1 MYQEFLK
8 IAEKLNKIGIT
19 PLLFG
24 SLGLEQRLDIPLN
37 PNDIDILIFD
47 LEKNWPDVVRLMKEE
62 GYELYDLHEHAFKK
76 DFSVAFASLESLKEF
91 ANVDI
96 RKIPIFTE
104 GSIKHYLLD
113 AENYL
118 KVYKASLKDSYRQNK
133 KNKKDSEKIKLI
145 EEYLEKNK

>member
-1 MYQEFLK
+1 MYKEFLK
-8 IAEKLNKIGIT
+8 IAEKLNNIGIV

-24 SLGLEQRLDIPLN
+24 SLGLERKLNTPLN
-37 PNDIDILIFD
+37 PDDIDILVFD
-47 LEKNWPDVVRLMKEE
+47 LEKNWPDVVRLMEEE
-62 GYELYDLHEHAFKK
+62 GYELYDLHEHAFRK
-76 DFSVAFASLESLKEF
+76 DFSVAFASLESLEEF
-91 ANVDI
+91 AGVNI